1 MNESNVT
8 SDGPPKRKDRKFIT
22 AMIGAVTVAV
32 IVLIMFALFSDFP
45 DSSEGEASYMPPAT
59 FGTEATRL
67 RRFPLLPYRE
77 VSFSEAQGIG

>member
-8 SDGPPKRKDRKFIT
+8 SDGPPKREDRKFIT

-32 IVLIMFALFSDFP
+32 IALIIFVLFSDFP
-45 DSSEGEASYMPPAT
+45 DSSEGEASYPPPAT
-59 FGTEATRL
+59 FGTEPIRL

-77 VSFSEAQGIG
+77 VSYFSVAHQ